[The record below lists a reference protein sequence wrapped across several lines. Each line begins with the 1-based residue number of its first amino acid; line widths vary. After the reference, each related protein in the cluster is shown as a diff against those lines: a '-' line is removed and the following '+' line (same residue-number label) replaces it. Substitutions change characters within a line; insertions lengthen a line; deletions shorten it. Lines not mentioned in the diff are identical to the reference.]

1 MDWLMELSTSL
12 LKDTFILVGLYV
24 AIGCLIQKKGIQK
37 TINAV
42 FKSAIA
48 IILMSIGGGVI
59 GEALLSLTY
68 LFQRSFGL
76 IGIIANN
83 ERLAAY
89 TETRFGN
96 LIYSVMI
103 LGMLVNILMAK
114 KTKFKYIFL
123 TGHQMLYMSCALTI
137 MLKYYDLSNWLIVAI
152 GGSLLGIMMSVFPAL
167 IQPYTK
173 EITGKDHIA
182 VGHFSTLGFYIS
194 AKIGNIIG
202 KKDSKK
208 SQKIKSTLIVD
219 NLLATA
225 ISMVILF
232 TLAALLAGQSYVR
245 DVTSTHYIVFAIKQG
260 LYFAT
265 GIYIILTGVRMMI
278 QEIISAFKG
287 IAEKIVPDAI
297 PALDC
302 SVLFPY
308 KQNLI
313 VLGFVCS
320 MIGGIIAMFVA
331 GQNSVYV
338 IIPSSTICFF
348 SGSAAGMYGHVRGGK
363 LGAVISAFLFGLAIG
378 FLPLVLLPVM
388 RESGFYKVAMGEFD
402 FTIIGYVIKSIFSW
416 LN

>member
-1 MDWLMELSTSL
+1 MDWMMELSANIF
-12 LKDTFILVGLYV
+12 KDTFILVGIYV
-24 AIGCLIQKKGIQK
+24 AVGCLIQKKGIQK

-48 IILMSIGGGVI
+48 LILMSVGGNVI

-76 IGIIANN
+76 IGIISSN

-89 TETRFGN
+89 TETRFGH
-96 LIYSVMI
+96 LIYSVMVV
-103 LGMLVNILMAK
+103 GMIVNIIIAK

-123 TGHQMLYMSCALTI
+123 TGHQMIYMSCVLTI
-137 MLKYYDLSNWLIVAI
+137 MLKYYDFENWIIILM
-152 GGSLLGIMMSVFPAL
+152 GGILLGIMMSLFPAL

-182 VGHFSTLGFYIS
+182 VGHFSSIGFYIS
-194 AKIGNIIG
+194 ARIGKIIG
-202 KKDSKK
+202 QKEKKPSKK
-208 SQKIKSTLIVD
+208 MSNSLAVD

-232 TLAALLAGQSYVR
+232 VLVALMAGQTYVK
-245 DVTSTHYIVFAIKQG
+245 DVTSTNYIVFAIKQG
-260 LYFAT
+260 LYFST
-265 GIYIILTGVRMMI
+265 GIYIILAGVRMMI

-287 IAEKIVPDAI
+287 IAQKIVPDAI

-302 SVLFPY
+302 SILFSY
-308 KQNLI
+308 RQDLI

-320 MIGGIIAMFVA
+320 MIGGIVAMFVA

-348 SGSAAGMYGHVRGGK
+348 SGSAAGMYGNVKGGK
-363 LGAVISAFLFGLAIG
+363 IGAIVSSALFGLAIG

-402 FTIIGYVIKSIFSW
+402 FTVIGYILKNIFSLW
-416 LN
+416 R

>member
-1 MDWLMELSTSL
+1 MDWMMELSANIF
-12 LKDTFILVGLYV
+12 KDTFILVGIYV
-24 AIGCLIQKKGIQK
+24 AVGCLIQKKGIQK

-48 IILMSIGGGVI
+48 LILMSVGGNVI

-76 IGIIANN
+76 IGIISSN

-89 TETRFGN
+89 TETRFGH
-96 LIYSVMI
+96 LIYSVMVV
-103 LGMLVNILMAK
+103 GMIVNIIIAK

-123 TGHQMLYMSCALTI
+123 TGHQMIYMSCVLTI
-137 MLKYYDLSNWLIVAI
+137 MLKYYDFENWIIILM
-152 GGSLLGIMMSVFPAL
+152 GGILLGIMMSLFPAL

-182 VGHFSTLGFYIS
+182 VGHFSSIGFYIS
-194 AKIGNIIG
+194 ARIGKIIG
-202 KKDSKK
+202 QKEKKPSKK
-208 SQKIKSTLIVD
+208 MSNSLAVD

-232 TLAALLAGQSYVR
+232 VLVVLMAGQTYVK
-245 DVTSTHYIVFAIKQG
+245 DVTSTNYIVFAIKQG
-260 LYFAT
+260 LYFST
-265 GIYIILTGVRMMI
+265 GIYIILAGVRMMI

-287 IAEKIVPDAI
+287 IAQKIVPDAI

-302 SVLFPY
+302 SILFSY
-308 KQNLI
+308 RQDLI

-320 MIGGIIAMFVA
+320 MIGGIVAMFVA

-348 SGSAAGMYGHVRGGK
+348 SGSAAGMYGNVKGGK
-363 LGAVISAFLFGLAIG
+363 IGAIVSSALFGLAIG

-402 FTIIGYVIKSIFSW
+402 FTVIGYILKNIFSLW
-416 LN
+416 R